1 MVDSEHTAEA
11 GTPAPAPR
19 IAAIDVGSN
28 SVRLVVAEVLPSG
41 GYRVLDEE
49 RENPRLAASLVATGQ
64 LSDAAVEATI
74 TALRRFLSIAN
85 GYGVGR
91 ISAIATSAVRD
102 AENGPEFC
110 QRVRRE
116 LDLDVE
122 VISSDEEAR
131 LAFLSVQRAF
141 DVSGREVAVAD
152 IGGGSTEIIL
162 ASSGL
167 VDQIYT
173 TPLGAVRVAEKCDAT
188 GVSTPAQLEKL
199 RKYVDRVLKRA
210 VGKPPFVP
218 SMFYGTGGTFTA
230 LASMIMARE
239 GQAGQPMWGFRVT
252 GAQIRHLVTDLAQ
265 LTLEKR
271 KKIAGLN
278 PARADII
285 VSGLVIIERIMS
297 QLHVNVVQVHT
308 RGVRDGLLLEMVQAA
323 FGGPPEAIS
332 SEARAAA
339 VEQFAKSCGVDLPHA
354 RQVAKIAGSLWQQLA
369 APLNLRPT
377 DRELIEAAAVLANV
391 GYLINF
397 EGHHKHSYHLILNSE
412 LAGFEREQLRLLALV
427 ARYHRGSRPKK
438 KHADFRALG
447 DEDRR
452 RVAAAAA
459 ILRLALA
466 LDRTHQQRVQEVRAQ
481 IVSGNVEITVD
492 AQGDA
497 DVDLWAARSKVKL
510 FEKVFD
516 REVVFSINDPP
527 ARRAAKGR
535 EPSATSLDA
544 STTDSE
550 DDPVDAAGN
559 PSRPR

>member
-1 MVDSEHTAEA
+1 MVDAERTAA
-11 GTPAPAPR
+11 DGSTAPPPR
-19 IAAIDVGSN
+19 IAAIDIGSN

-49 RENPRLAASLVATGQ
+49 RENTRLAASMVATGE
-64 LSDAAVEATI
+64 LSDSAVESTI
-74 TALRRFLSIAN
+74 TALRRFTSIAN
-85 GYGVGR
+85 GYNVAR
-91 ISAIATSAVRD
+91 VAAIATSAVRD

-110 QRVRRE
+110 QRVRSE
-116 LDLDVE
+116 LDLDLE
-122 VISSDEEAR
+122 VITSEEEAR

-173 TPLGAVRVAEKCDAT
+173 TPLGAVRVAEKCNAT
-188 GVSTPAQLEKL
+188 GISSPVQLDEL
-199 RKYVDRVLKRA
+199 REYVDRVLKRQ

-265 LTLEKR
+265 LPLEKR

-297 QLHVNVVQVHT
+297 HLHVNVVQVHT
-308 RGVRDGLLLEMVQAA
+308 RGVRDGLLLTMVQNA
-323 FGGPPEAIS
+323 FGGPPEPIS

-354 RQVAKIAGSLWQQLA
+354 KQVARIAGSLWEQLA
-369 APLNLRPT
+369 APLKLRPE
-377 DRELIEAAAVLANV
+377 DRELIEAAALVANV

-397 EGHHKHSYHLILNSE
+397 EGHHKHSYHLILNSD
-412 LAGFEREQLRLLALV
+412 LPGFEREQLRMLALV
-427 ARYHRGSRPKK
+427 ARYHRGSQPKK
-438 KHADFRALG
+438 KKHDDFRILG
-447 DEDRR
+447 DDDRH
-452 RVAAAAA
+452 RVSAAAA
-459 ILRLALA
+459 ILRVALA
-466 LDRTHQQRVQEVRAQ
+466 LDRTHQQRVRDVRALL
-481 IVSGNVEITVD
+481 SGASVEITVD

-516 REVVFSINDPP
+516 REILFSVTDSSQQS
-527 ARRAAKGR
+527 
-535 EPSATSLDA
+535 SADGESANQSLD
-544 STTDSE
+544 STTDHQDEES
-550 DDPVDAAGN
+550 VDASGN
-559 PSRPR
+559 RARPR

>member
-19 IAAIDVGSN
+19 IAAIDIGSN
-28 SVRLVVAEVLPSG
+28 SVRLVVAEVLASG

-49 RENPRLAASLVATGQ
+49 RENTRLAASLVATGE

-188 GVSTPAQLEKL
+188 GISTPAQLEKL

-271 KKIAGLN
+271 KKVAGLN

-354 RQVAKIAGSLWQQLA
+354 KQVAKIAGSLWQQLA
-369 APLNLRPT
+369 APLEFASRRSRA
-377 DRELIEAAAVLANV
+377 DR
-391 GYLINF
+391 GCRT
-397 EGHHKHSYHLILNSE
+397 
-412 LAGFEREQLRLLALV
+412 AGQRRLPDQLRRPSQTQLPPDSQQRARRLRARAVAALGSRGPLPSRQPAEKE
-427 ARYHRGSRPKK
+427 ARRLSRARRRGSPPRVRRGRHFAAGTRTRSHAPTARAGRSRP
-438 KHADFRALG
+438 
-447 DEDRR
+447 DRR
-452 RVAAAAA
+452 RQRRDHRRRPGRCRR
-459 ILRLALA
+459 RL
-466 LDRTHQQRVQEVRAQ
+466 V
-481 IVSGNVEITVD
+481 
-492 AQGDA
+492 
-497 DVDLWAARSKVKL
+497 
-510 FEKVFD
+510 
-516 REVVFSINDPP
+516 
-527 ARRAAKGR
+527 GR
-535 EPSATSLDA
+535 PLE
-544 STTDSE
+544 SE
-550 DDPVDAAGN
+550 TL
-559 PSRPR
+559 

>member
-1 MVDSEHTAEA
+1 MTDLENSVSD
-11 GTPAPAPR
+11 GPAPAPR
-19 IAAIDVGSN
+19 IAAIDIGSN

-41 GYRVLDEE
+41 GYRVIDEE
-49 RENPRLAASLVATGQ
+49 RENTRLAASLVTTDE
-64 LSDAAVEATI
+64 LTEAAIET
-74 TALRRFLSIAN
+74 TLTTLRRFLSIAT
-85 GYGVGR
+85 GYAVGR
-91 ISAIATSAVRD
+91 IAAIATSAVRD
-102 AENGPEFC
+102 AENGLEFC
-110 QRVRRE
+110 QRIRSELE
-116 LDLDVE
+116 LDVD

-152 IGGGSTEIIL
+152 IGGGSTEIVL

-173 TPLGAVRVAEKCDAT
+173 TPLGAVRVTEKCDSA
-188 GVSTPAQLEKL
+188 GISTPAQLERL
-199 RKYVDRVLKRA
+199 REYVDRVLRKQ
-210 VGKPPFVP
+210 VGKTPLVP

-230 LASMIMARE
+230 LAAMIMARE

-297 QLHVNVVQVHT
+297 HLHVNVVQVHT
-308 RGVRDGLLLEMVQAA
+308 RGVRDGLLLTMVQET
-323 FGGPPEAIS
+323 FGGPPKAIS
-332 SEARAAA
+332 TEARAAA
-339 VEQFAKSCGVDLPHA
+339 VEQFAMSCGVDLRHA
-354 RQVAKIAGSLWQQLA
+354 KQVAKIAGSLWDQLA
-369 APLNLRPT
+369 VPLNLRPD
-377 DRELIEAAAVLANV
+377 DRELIEAAALVANV

-412 LAGFEREQLRLLALV
+412 LPGFEREQLRMLALV

-438 KHADFRALG
+438 KHDDFHVLG
-447 DEDRR
+447 EEDRR

-466 LDRTHQQRVQEVRAQ
+466 LDRTHQQKVKDVRAL
-481 IVSGNVEITVD
+481 IAGNSIEITVD
-492 AQGDA
+492 AEGNA
-497 DVDLWAARSKVKL
+497 EVDLWAARSKVKL
-510 FEKVFD
+510 FEQVFD
-516 REVVFSINDPP
+516 RDVLFSVNDG
-527 ARRAAKGR
+527 AACMDQMHADQSG
-535 EPSATSLDA
+535 ASLD
-544 STTDSE
+544 SSLPGLED

-559 PSRPR
+559 PARPR

>member
-1 MVDSEHTAEA
+1 MADSENTAEPVL
-11 GTPAPAPR
+11 PAPAPR
-19 IAAIDVGSN
+19 IAAIDIGSN

-49 RENPRLAASLVATGQ
+49 RENTRLAASLVATGE
-64 LSDAAVEATI
+64 LSVAAVDATI

-85 GYGVGR
+85 GYNVSR

-116 LDLDVE
+116 LELDVE
-122 VISSDEEAR
+122 VITSEEEAR

-173 TPLGAVRVAEKCDAT
+173 TQLGAVRVTEKCDAS
-188 GVSTPAQLEKL
+188 GISSSAQLDKL
-199 RKYVDRVLKRA
+199 RRYVDRVLKRA
-210 VGKPPFVP
+210 VGKTPFVP

-252 GAQIRHLVTDLAQ
+252 GAHIRHLVTDLAQ

-271 KKIAGLN
+271 KKVPGLN

-285 VSGLVIIERIMS
+285 VSGLVVIERIMS
-297 QLHVNVVQVHT
+297 HLHVNVVQVHT

-323 FGGPPEAIS
+323 FGGPPEVIS
-332 SEARAAA
+332 SEARTAA

-354 RQVAKIAGSLWQQLA
+354 KQVAKIAGSLWQQLA
-369 APLNLRPT
+369 APLGLRAS
-377 DRELIEAAAVLANV
+377 DRELIEAAALLANV

-397 EGHHKHSYHLILNSE
+397 EGHHKHSYHLIVNSE
-412 LAGFEREQLRLLALV
+412 LAGFEREQLRMLALV

-438 KHADFRALG
+438 KHGDFRVLG
-447 DEDRR
+447 DDDRR
-452 RVAAAAA
+452 RVSAAAA

-466 LDRTHQQRVQEVRAQ
+466 LDRTHQQRVQEICAQ
-481 IVSGNVEITVD
+481 ITGGHVEITVE

-510 FEKVFD
+510 FERVFD
-516 REVVFSINDPP
+516 REVVFSVSDPAVRGSTN
-527 ARRAAKGR
+527 AR
-535 EPSATSLDA
+535 PSEDASLD
-544 STTDSE
+544 SDSIE
-550 DDPVDAAGN
+550 PGNDPVDAGN
-559 PSRPR
+559 RSRPR